1 MLGAL
6 GAKMVRAVGLLA
18 YRNYFEKKKKK
29 DLYEWS
35 FTMDFW
41 TCPTP
46 LGLLILV
53 QASVKILTKSPAVFG
68 PSSCFAPNVGFCAHG
83 VGGDNWTTQR
93 VRRRKIAKKFLKASN
108 IYLSSSFFL
117 FFLVNNIYRSS
128 SVYPWEKDGVLIQLY
143 YYLK

>member
-1 MLGAL
+1 
-6 GAKMVRAVGLLA
+6 
-18 YRNYFEKKKKK
+18 
-29 DLYEWS
+29 
-35 FTMDFW
+35 MDIW

-46 LGLLILV
+46 LGLLISV

-83 VGGDNWTTQR
+83 VGSDNWTTQR

-117 FFLVNNIYRSS
+117 FFWSTTYIYLHQCTHGKKMVYLYSCTTISNNQ
-128 SVYPWEKDGVLIQLY
+128 LIPDYKNALTLHS
-143 YYLK
+143 LKRERDRIIHNPFILLIGTGQ